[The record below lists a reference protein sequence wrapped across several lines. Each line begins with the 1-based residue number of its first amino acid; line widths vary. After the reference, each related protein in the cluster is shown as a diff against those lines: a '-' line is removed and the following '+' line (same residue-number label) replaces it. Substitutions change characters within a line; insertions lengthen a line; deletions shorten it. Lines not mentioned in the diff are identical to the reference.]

1 MMYQGVERIVRIQDG
16 PKIWNVPEVYA
27 AAERL
32 PKAWNDL
39 SEQYRQGGNDELEYA
54 ALRTRD
60 NIDEYD

>member
-1 MMYQGVERIVRIQDG
+1 MMYQGVERIERIQGG
-16 PKIWNVPEVYA
+16 PKSWKVPEVYA
-27 AAERL
+27 ATTGL

-39 SEQYRQGGNDELEYA
+39 SEQYRQDANEELEYM